1 MRLHCAL
8 ALLLVLMAVAA
19 RPQSAPPPI
28 ERIGLTLLTSP
39 EIRKELKLSKEV
51 SAQVEAE
58 FKAYVEKAQ
67 SLFQGKTTQ
76 AEQQAALNELRKV
89 QDATAARIL
98 GKLTPSQRLRLRQL
112 TLQSQSVLLILH
124 PEVVKELG
132 LTSQQ
137 IAKLKGIREKAE
149 AKVRELEMRRRSQL
163 DAVPKPR
170 QGADQREVQDYNQ
183 RIQAEIKSF
192 AAADQRQ
199 IQAWSKET
207 ERDSLAVLTPAQRK
221 KWDQMLGPKFQRPGT
236 KP

>member
-1 MRLHCAL
+1 MRLHGAL
-8 ALLLVLMAVAA
+8 ALLLLLLTAFA
-19 RPQSAPPPI
+19 RPQTPPPPI

-76 AEQQAALNELRKV
+76 AEQKAALGELRKV
-89 QDATAARIL
+89 QDATASRIL

-137 IAKLKGIREKAE
+137 IGKLKGIREKAE

-163 DAVPKPR
+163 EAVPKPR
-170 QGADQREVQDYNQ
+170 QGAGQKEVQDYNQ

-192 AAADQRQ
+192 AATDQKQ
-199 IQAWSKET
+199 IQSWSKEA

-221 KWDQMLGPKFQRPGT
+221 KWDQMLGPRFQRQET